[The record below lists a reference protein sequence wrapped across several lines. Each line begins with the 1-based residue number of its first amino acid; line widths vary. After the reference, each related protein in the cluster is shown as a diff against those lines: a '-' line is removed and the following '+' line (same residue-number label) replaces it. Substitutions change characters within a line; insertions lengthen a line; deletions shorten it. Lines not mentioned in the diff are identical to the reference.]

1 MNIRVGRRLAILGIA
16 AVTGLIGLP
25 PATAVVQPGG
35 QLVGDVAASRTP
47 HVLDGEV
54 FSVAQVAGRMVL
66 GGNFTKARN
75 DGATAELARQNLLAF
90 DATTGQL
97 STSFVPQPDGVV
109 NVVIPAPDGE
119 SVFVG
124 GKFTSIGGQAR
135 KNLAQVRISDGAVLP
150 FDAGKISGQV
160 KDLRLANGRLWL
172 AGQFTHVAG
181 HNQVALAT
189 VDARSGAFLPFMNLT
204 VGGIHSGGNTQ
215 VIKIDVTSAG
225 DRLVAV
231 GNFDTLQGV
240 VRHQLFQLDISGD
253 AARETTFNTRFFNS
267 ACATGFD
274 TYMRDVDYSP
284 DGRFFV
290 VSTTGGYGGPESA
303 CDMTARFE
311 TYATGPTAPPS
322 WVNYTGGDTTY
333 GVEITDSV
341 VYVGG
346 HFRWQ
351 NNPNGKDAGAA
362 GSVARA
368 GIAALDPS
376 NGLPYSW
383 NPGRTRGIGVFD
395 FLVTPTGLWV
405 TSDTD
410 RIGSG
415 ATQYKGRVAR
425 LPAGGTTFPAIR
437 SGELPNDVYTVGST
451 AVTARSYR
459 GGVAGAARA
468 VPGLSASTVNGAF
481 MINGWLYVAQSD
493 GKLTRRTFDGTTFGP
508 AVQVNTG
515 DQIRADT
522 TWSDDIRNTTGMFY
536 ENGRIYFTRSGTNE
550 LRYRYFTPESGVV
563 GGKRMVASGNVT
575 GLSFSSVRGMFFAD
589 GKLYWSDT
597 AGALRSIDWRDNG
610 PAGAPVAGTAALVSG
625 PTVDRVSWSGREL
638 FLFQDSQGRGAAM
651 APEASF
657 TNACTSLRCDF
668 DGTSTVT
675 PGGSVTSWAWDFGDG
690 STGTGA
696 TPSHAYAAAGSY
708 TVRLTVTS
716 SRGDTSTTT
725 KSIQVTRVNQRPT
738 AVFTV
743 SCQGMAC
750 SFDGGGSSDPDG
762 ALTHAWNFGDGAYG
776 SGATPTHVYASEG
789 TRPVTLTVTDTDG
802 VAVSVTHDVTATLQ
816 RVDFV
821 GAAAANANAGKHRVT
836 VPAAVREG
844 DLLVL
849 HLALNTD
856 VPITDPAGWSLLESH
871 TDGGLV
877 ARSYSKRAA
886 ASDADS
892 TVLVALGAAA
902 KGDLSVVAY
911 RGTGGRR
918 AVVAD
923 HKGVIDTTRG
933 DQHVSPRVTVP
944 TGGGW
949 VSTYWALK
957 TSVEAS
963 WSGIGG
969 QVARASSSGGGGG
982 RVVATVSDSGG
993 PVSAGPAGG
1002 LTGSTTVEL
1011 ARSIMFS
1018 TVIGL
1023 E

>member
-1 MNIRVGRRLAILGIA
+1 MVAGATALMGLSPA
-16 AVTGLIGLP
+16 A
-25 PATAVVQPGG
+25 AVVQPGG

-54 FSVAQVAGRMVL
+54 FSVAQVGSQMVL
-66 GGNFTKARN
+66 GGTFTKARN
-75 DGATAELARQNLLAF
+75 DGAAAELGRASLLAF
-90 DATTGQL
+90 DATSGQI

-109 NVVIPAPDGE
+109 NVVLPAPDGQ

-135 KNLAQVRISDGAVLP
+135 KNLAQVRIADGAVLP

-160 KDLRLANGRLWL
+160 KDLRLAGGRLWL

-189 VDARSGAFLPFMNLT
+189 VDARSGAFLPFMNLDIA
-204 VGGIHSGGNTQ
+204 GIHSGGATQ
-215 VIKIDVTSAG
+215 VIKIDVTAKG

-240 VRHQLFQLDISGD
+240 VRHQLLQLDISGD
-253 AARETTFNTRFFNS
+253 SARETSFNTRFFNS

-311 TYATGPTAPPS
+311 TYASGATTPPS

-362 GSVARA
+362 GAVARA

-415 ATQYKGRVAR
+415 ASQYKSRVAR
-425 LPAGGTTFPAIR
+425 MPSGGTSFPAIR
-437 SGELPNDVYTVGST
+437 SAELPNDVYTVGTS
-451 AVTARSYR
+451 AVSARSFR
-459 GGVAGAARA
+459 GGVAGAARS
-468 VPGLSASTVNGAF
+468 VPGLTASTVKGAF
-481 MINGWLYVAQSD
+481 MINGWLYVAQAD
-493 GKLTRRTFDGTTFGP
+493 GTFTRRSFDGTTFG
-508 AVQVNTG
+508 AALRVNTG
-515 DQIRADT
+515 DLIRANT
-522 TWSDDIRNTTGMFY
+522 GWTDDIKNATGMFF

-563 GGKRMVASGNVT
+563 GGKRMVASANVA
-575 GLSFSSVRGMFFAD
+575 GLSFSTVRGMFFAD
-589 GKLYWSDT
+589 GKLHWADS
-597 AGALRSIDWRDNG
+597 AGVLRRIDWREDG
-610 PAGAPVAGTAALVSG
+610 PSGVPVAGTATTLSG
-625 PTVDRVSWSGREL
+625 PAVDGVNWSGRDL
-638 FLFQDSQGRGAAM
+638 FVFQDPQGLGAAM
-651 APEASF
+651 APQASF
-657 TNACTSLRCDF
+657 AADCTSLTCAF

-675 PGGSVTSWAWDFGDG
+675 PGGVVASWAWEFGDG

-696 TPSHAYAAAGSY
+696 TPSHTYAAAGTY
-708 TVRLTVTS
+708 TARLTVTS

-725 KSIQVTRVNQRPT
+725 KSVQVTRVNQRPT
-738 AVFTV
+738 AAFSV

-750 SFDGGGSSDPDG
+750 SFDGGVSSDPDG
-762 ALTHAWNFGDGAYG
+762 PVTLIWNFGDGTYG
-776 SGATPTHVYASEG
+776 TGPTPTHVYASEG
-789 TRPVTLTVTDTDG
+789 TRRVTLMVTDTDG
-802 VAVSVTHDVTATLQ
+802 VADSVAQDVTATLQ

-836 VPAAVREG
+836 VPADVKEG

-856 VPITDPAGWSLLESH
+856 VSIADPTGWTPLQSLN
-871 TDGGLV
+871 DGGLA
-877 ARSYSKRAA
+877 ARSWWRRATA
-886 ASDADS
+886 ADAGS
-892 TVLVALGAAA
+892 TVVSQVGAAA
-902 KGDLSVVAY
+902 KGDFSVLAY
-911 RGTGGRR
+911 RGTSGRT
-918 AVVAD
+918 AVVSD
-923 HKGVIDTTRG
+923 HQGVIDTTRG
-933 DQHVSPRVTVP
+933 TSHVSPKVTVP

-949 VSTYWALK
+949 VATYWALK

-963 WSGIGG
+963 WSGVGG

-982 RVVATVSDSGG
+982 RVVATVADSGA
-993 PVSAGPAGG
+993 PVSAGAAGG
-1002 LTGSTTVEL
+1002 ITGTTTVEL